1 MWILFTLFISSHHYM
16 SNPVNNSD
24 TKAIKKEIQIELFKY
39 LILIEFKEYLKLCK
53 KKVFETFFF
62 TTKWIFIKMF

>member
-1 MWILFTLFISSHHYM
+1 M

-39 LILIEFKEYLKLCK
+39 LILIDFKEYLKLCK
-53 KKVFETFFF
+53 KKVFETFFLQLSGYLLKCF
-62 TTKWIFIKMF
+62 KKNN